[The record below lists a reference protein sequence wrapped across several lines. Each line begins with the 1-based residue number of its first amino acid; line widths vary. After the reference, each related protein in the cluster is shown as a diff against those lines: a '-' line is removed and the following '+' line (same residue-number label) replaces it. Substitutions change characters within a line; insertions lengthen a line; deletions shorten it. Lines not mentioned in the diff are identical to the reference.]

1 MKTPAQ
7 HIKVGLLLLSI
18 PLLLWIILM
27 LFYFRVA
34 NIFDAYLMKFPGP
47 MVIWAAMSLCPIAAI
62 YLGVKMTRARQS
74 KFMGRVFT
82 AMGTL
87 LLAAFILLIGIPL
100 VNEALEPETPKNPS
114 MPRPVEPQAGL
125 PVFPGAEGFGTRTI
139 AGRGGKVIEV
149 TSLADDGPGTLR
161 AAINNPSPRIIV
173 FRTSGIIELKSE
185 LQIPYPFVTIAGQT
199 APGGGVCIKGAGIG
213 IMTHDVLIR
222 HIRVRPG
229 NKGPVDADIND
240 AISILGKYSGGNDEA
255 YNVVVD
261 HVSASWGED
270 ETVSTW
276 YGAHDITIS
285 WCIISEALNRSRHR
299 KRTHSAGLLIGDSSY
314 HVSMHHNLL
323 AHNDFRNPL
332 ISQGGT
338 HDIVNNVI
346 YNWGVLPAE
355 ISDYDSNTFLNFI
368 GNYFIA
374 GPSTNP
380 GPYEIL
386 FPEGNPRIYVQGNL
400 GPHRSE
406 ATIDE
411 WALVGF
417 GWGEKGVAPEKYRS
431 FTKFTTA
438 PITTDSAAESLDK
451 VLAEAGATAP
461 QRDAVDQRIVNDV
474 KKGSG
479 SIIDSPDDVGG
490 YPKLASGTPPID
502 SDNDGMPDDWEL
514 EMGLDPKNA
523 SDGNGDP
530 DEDGYTNIE
539 EYLHSLSSSK
549 SA

>member
-1 MKTPAQ
+1 
-7 HIKVGLLLLSI
+7 LL
-18 PLLLWIILM
+18 
-27 LFYFRVA
+27 LFYFRVV

-47 MVIWAAMSLCPIAAI
+47 LVIWATMSLCPIAAI
-62 YLGVKMTRARQS
+62 YLGVKMTRAGHNPYV
-74 KFMGRVFT
+74 GRVFT

-87 LLAAFILLIGIPL
+87 LLFAFIVLIVIPT
-100 VNEALEPETPKNPS
+100 VNEALRPKPPKNPS
-114 MPRPVEPQAGL
+114 TPRAFESQAGL

-149 TSLADDGPGTLR
+149 TSLANEGPGTLR

-173 FRTSGIIELKSE
+173 FRVSGIIDLKSE

-199 APGGGVCIKGAGIG
+199 APGGGVCIRGAGIA
-213 IMTHDVLIR
+213 IMTHDVLIQ
-222 HIRVRPG
+222 HIQVRPG
-229 NKGPVDADIND
+229 NKGPIDADIND
-240 AISILGKYSGGNDEA
+240 AISILGKYAGGTDDA

-299 KRTHSAGLLIGDSSY
+299 KKTHSAGVLFGDSSY
-314 HVSMHHNLL
+314 NISMHHNLL

-332 ISQGGT
+332 ISHGGT

-346 YNWGVLPAE
+346 YNWGALPAE

-380 GPYEIL
+380 GPFEIL
-386 FPEGNPRIYVQGNL
+386 FPQGNPRIYVEDNI
-400 GPHRSE
+400 GPHRP
-406 ATIDE
+406 DPNMDD
-411 WALVGF
+411 WAIVGF
-417 GWGEKGVAPEKYRS
+417 GWGEKGIASEQYRS
-431 FTKFTTA
+431 LTRFATA
-438 PITTDSAAESLDK
+438 PVTTISASEARELVPAK
-451 VLAEAGATAP
+451 AGATAP

-474 KKGSG
+474 KNGTG
-479 SIIDSPDDVGG
+479 FIIDSPEDVGG
-490 YPKLASGTPPID
+490 YPELTSGTPPAD
-502 SDNDGMPDDWEL
+502 TDHDGMPDEWEL
-514 EMGLDPKNA
+514 KMGFNPKDS
-523 SDGNGDP
+523 SDGNGDLNG
-530 DEDGYTNIE
+530 DGYTNIE
-539 EYLHSLSSSK
+539 EYLHSLSS
-549 SA
+549 